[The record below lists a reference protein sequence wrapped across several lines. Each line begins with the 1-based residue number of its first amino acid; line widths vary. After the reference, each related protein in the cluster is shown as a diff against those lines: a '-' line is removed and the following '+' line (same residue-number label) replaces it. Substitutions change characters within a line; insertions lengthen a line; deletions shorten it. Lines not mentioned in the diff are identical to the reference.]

1 MLYKLAAISALFY
14 AASGMSAGGT
24 CCVAHQTLPNCD
36 AELGDECIWLDINDP
51 LLVKSQ
57 QIQCVSKTWID
68 CEVNKI
74 CPPPPPSGKPPIP
87 PQFSCYFDACTA
99 SNIEIN
105 AGFLI
110 DESGS
115 VGKTNYLISLD
126 FIENMVKHDIND
138 VSTISMLAFAS
149 GLDRMY
155 HFSDSQNDQRAGAL
169 AAITAER
176 NNYVGGMTC
185 TATAIREMVN
195 EFVAQ
200 TDRTD
205 NNIMFL
211 MTDGY
216 PNCGGE
222 VCDERQSIDD
232 AGIRVIVVGVS
243 SGFNAN
249 KVACL
254 VRDNSDIKTVAK
266 FDPKLFYL
274 MESQLRSVVC
284 PVVYEEGMF
293 AYIGGMVAN
302 VADNG
307 YAFYALMAVVVA
319 AALLYFY
326 KEKLCGD
333 GKGKY
338 QPLLD
343 QESGYGTTV

>member
-1 MLYKLAAISALFY
+1 MLYKLAALSGLIY

-24 CCVAHQTLPNCD
+24 CCVAHRTEPNCD
-36 AELGDECIWLDINDP
+36 AEQGDECIWLDQGDP

-57 QIQCVSKTWID
+57 QLQCVSKTWID

-99 SNIEIN
+99 SKIEIN

-293 AYIGGMVAN
+293 AYIGGMLYN
-302 VADNG
+302 QNG
-307 YAFYALMAVVVA
+307 YVSYWAILAVVVA
-319 AALLYFY
+319 AGLLYFY
-326 KEKLCGD
+326 REKMCGD
-333 GKGKY
+333 KGKY
-338 QPLLD
+338 QPLLE
-343 QESGYGTTV
+343 QESAYGSTI